1 MPHWPKPLGSR
12 PKDFSLDRMKSFLS
26 KLGNPEKKM
35 PPVVHIAGTNGKGS
49 TLSFI
54 RYIMQAAGYKVHTY
68 TSPHLVNF
76 NERIV
81 VAGSYIDDDELYSL
95 LEECRAAVAEQPITL
110 FEAATISAFLAFSRH
125 KADISLIESGMGGRL
140 DATNVI
146 DNPIL
151 TIITSIAL
159 DHTEYLGPTIEII
172 AGEKAGIMKPNVS
185 CVIAPQETSIMNV
198 LESHSIDKKS
208 PLYRGGFEWNC
219 SKQLSVIKQPSV
231 AKGPS
236 VTKRS
241 SVIPVLDTGIQ
252 EKDIWIPASRA
263 GMTPARMIFQTSA
276 QSIELPLPSL
286 KGDHQV
292 INSGNAIAACS
303 ILSGKYGFDI
313 GEEDIVSGL
322 QHTYWPARLEHI
334 REGKLISLLPKGWKL
349 FLDGAH
355 NNDGARVLSEW
366 VRDNFAEG
374 VYAIFGVTR
383 NRNVEEFLKHLKP
396 YIKLL
401 CAVCVKSEPNATNT
415 SLIKEKADDIGIKV
429 AQCESIGDAISNH
442 ILKAPIPNIKTI
454 LICGSLFLA
463 RDLAMENNQTTP

>member
-12 PKDFSLDRMKSFLS
+12 PKDFSLDRIKNFLS

-49 TLSFI
+49 TLSFV
-54 RYIMQAAGYKVHTY
+54 RYIMQAAGYKVHAY

-81 VAGSYIDDDELYSL
+81 IAGSYIDDDELYSL

-110 FEAATISAFLAFSRH
+110 FEAATITAFLAFSRH
-125 KADISLIESGMGGRL
+125 KADITLIESGMGGRL
-140 DATNVI
+140 DATNVL

-159 DHTEYLGPTIEII
+159 DHTEYLGPTVEII
-172 AGEKAGIMKPNVS
+172 AAEKAGIMKPNVS
-185 CVIAPQETSIMNV
+185 CIIAPQETSIMNV
-198 LESHSIDKKS
+198 LESHAINKKS
-208 PLYRGGFEWNC
+208 PVYRGGIEWNC
-219 SKQLSVIKQPSV
+219 SKQLS
-231 AKGPS
+231 
-236 VTKRS
+236 
-241 SVIPVLDTGIQ
+241 
-252 EKDIWIPASRA
+252 ASH
-263 GMTPARMIFQTSA
+263 TEDRMMFQTSA
-276 QSIELPLPSL
+276 QSIEFPLPSL

-292 INSGNAIAACS
+292 INAGNAIAACS

-313 GEEDIVSGL
+313 GEEDIASGL

-334 REGKLISLLPKGWKL
+334 KEGRLISSLPKGWKL

-374 VYAIFGVTR
+374 IYVIFGVTH

-401 CAVCVKSEPNATNT
+401 CAVCVKSEPSATNT
-415 SLIKEKADDIGIKV
+415 SIIKKKANNIGIETIE
-429 AQCESIGDAISNH
+429 CESIGDAISNH
-442 ILKAPIPNIKTI
+442 ILKAPIPNVKTI

-463 RDLAMENNQTTP
+463 RDLWISNS